1 MSITKQR
8 FVIIG
13 GSSGMGL
20 ALAKKVV
27 QAGGEVVLCG
37 RSSSKLEAAVSTLAE
52 LGGVASYQAFDASVS
67 QDVIN
72 AFIAIGTYDHLV
84 VTAADLTFAPL
95 AQLNTNDIQR
105 MLNSKFWGPVNAA
118 KYGLN
123 LINRKG
129 SVTFFSGLAAYRPAV
144 GTTIVAALNAG
155 LEGFAMALALEVKPL
170 RVNVISP
177 GVVDT
182 PTWSFLS
189 DEERVGLFDDVA
201 KGLPVGHV
209 GRAEDLAG
217 AALSVVENPFIN
229 ATVLHVDGGGR
240 VA

>member
-1 MSITKQR
+1 MNFKNER

-20 ALAKKVV
+20 ALARKVV
-27 QAGGEVVLCG
+27 QEGGKVVLCG
-37 RSSSKLEAAVSTLAE
+37 RSSAKLQAAVAE
-52 LGGVASYQAFDASVS
+52 LGDHASYHAFDASIAE
-67 QDVIN
+67 DVTN
-72 AFIAIGTYDHLV
+72 AFIAIGPYDHLV

-95 AQLNTNDIQR
+95 AQLSSHDIQR
-105 MLNSKFWGPVNAA
+105 MLNSKFWGPINAA
-118 KYGLN
+118 KYGLSR
-123 LINRKG
+123 INKKG
-129 SVTFFSGLAAYRPAV
+129 SITFFSGLAAYRPAV
-144 GTTIVAALNAG
+144 GTTIVAALNAA

-189 DEERVGLFDDVA
+189 DEDRAGLFDEVA
-201 KGLPVGHV
+201 KDLPVGQV
-209 GRAEDLAG
+209 GRAEDLAA
-217 AALSVVENPFIN
+217 AALSVVANPFIN

-240 VA
+240 IA